1 MVSLSNVVLLDDGY
15 SLGEIR
21 DGLLDG
27 KRVGVSDG
35 TWSGEDSSDEGGVFV
50 VRLFDKIKDFLSGD
64 GGT

>member
-1 MVSLSNVVLLDDGY
+1 MVSLSDVVLLDDGD

-35 TWSGEDSSDEGGVFV
+35 TWSEEDSSDEGGVFV
-50 VRLFDKIKDFLSGD
+50 VGLFDEV
-64 GGT
+64 